1 MAGEAT
7 LDDATTLRR
16 YVVRRLFTPPM
27 SQSKASCHESGI
39 DRQRHRPADALAP
52 GTYART
58 EDGTLQACARGGDC
72 VRGVGEVGGVGGH
85 VRRVETQHHAAPEL
99 EGRLPG

>member
-7 LDDATTLRR
+7 LHDATTLRRNHRHTTLRR

-39 DRQRHRPADALAP
+39 DRQRHRPADALTP
-52 GTYART
+52 GTHART
-58 EDGTLQACARGGDC
+58 EDGTYPAD
-72 VRGVGEVGGVGGH
+72 
-85 VRRVETQHHAAPEL
+85 APSRTASSCGYTWPL
-99 EGRLPG
+99 TTMTSCRPSLS